1 MTLIECVPNFSEGR
15 RPEVVDE
22 IVAAVAGT
30 PGVTLL
36 DRQSD
41 GHHNRSVVTFVGDSP
56 AAQEAAFRAI
66 ATAARLIDL
75 NHHEGA
81 HPRFGATDVMPFVPI
96 RADDMPACVEAA
108 HALGA
113 RVGAEL
119 AIPVYFYED
128 AARRPERRNLADVR
142 RGEFEGLREVIAR
155 DPQRAPDEGPVAVH
169 PRAGAVAIG
178 ARQALIAYNVNLDST
193 DLELARRIAGEIRE
207 RDGGLPCLKAMGLA
221 LDDGVQVSMNL
232 TDYRRTSLLDAF
244 EAVRSRAV
252 AAGAAVRES
261 EVVGL
266 LPEDAVTALAREV
279 LQAPLLG
286 RALVLDAKILDG
298 LLAADQARD
307 EVPPA

>member
-41 GHHNRSVVTFVGDSP
+41 AHHNRSVVTFVGESP

-75 NHHEGA
+75 NRHEGA

-96 RADDMPACVEAA
+96 RADDMPVCVEAA

-128 AARRPERRNLADVR
+128 AARRPGAAQPGRCAAWRVR
-142 RGEFEGLREVIAR
+142 GPARGDR
-155 DPQRAPDEGPVAVH
+155 
-169 PRAGAVAIG
+169 PR
-178 ARQALIAYNVNLDST
+178 S
-193 DLELARRIAGEIRE
+193 
-207 RDGGLPCLKAMGLA
+207 
-221 LDDGVQVSMNL
+221 
-232 TDYRRTSLLDAF
+232 
-244 EAVRSRAV
+244 
-252 AAGAAVRES
+252 AAGARRGPRCRASAGRRRGDRRPS
-261 EVVGL
+261 RRSSPTTSTSTRPTSSSPGAS
-266 LPEDAVTALAREV
+266 PARSASATAAC
-279 LQAPLLG
+279 
-286 RALVLDAKILDG
+286 
-298 LLAADQARD
+298 
-307 EVPPA
+307 PASKRWASPSTTACRSR